1 MAVPYSVLTD
11 RGLEHLLRGPP
22 LTPFVDRRDT
32 LGARQR
38 RSLVQDLLR
47 VPPDLCLHVG
57 NQGKTPERVPAPV
70 CSGRLGTYEAMWENV
85 AIFGP
90 PECVATW
97 WRSLE
102 DRRDA
107 AVYRGHPAAPVDISS
122 AQLLWFPP

>member
-1 MAVPYSVLTD
+1 MLV
-11 RGLEHLLRGPP
+11 RGPP
-22 LTPFVDRRDT
+22 LTPFVDRRET

-57 NQGKTPERVPAPV
+57 NQGKTPESVPVPV

-90 PECVATW
+90 PEVVAMW

-102 DRRDA
+102 DGQEA
-107 AVYRGHPAAPVDISS
+107 AVYRKYPTRQLTS
-122 AQLLWFPP
+122 ARLSYSGFPHSWNVSEN